1 MTARS
6 DLNHAQALAA
16 ELDRIT
22 AALVVV
28 AQDGFTQTLELS
40 APGFAGV
47 RVATSVSTN
56 NLTTMLTNRQTAIL
70 SALTALGVT

>member
-6 DLNHAQALAA
+6 DLNRAQALAA
-16 ELDRIT
+16 ELDRVTQALIIV
-22 AALVVV
+22 AA
-28 AQDGFTQTLELS
+28 DGLTQTLELG

-47 RVATSVSTN
+47 RVTTSVSVN
-56 NLTTMLTNRQTAIL
+56 NLTTMLSNRQSAIL